1 MWGKNLGTQAGVH
14 LLEGVY
20 LIQGPLN
27 TGFIVYPTSSGSPL
41 DADQSL
47 GLLYGSPNLR
57 LVTHSSLQRDA

>member
-14 LLEGVY
+14 LLE
-20 LIQGPLN
+20 GPLN

-47 GLLYGSPNLR
+47 GLLYGSPNLG
-57 LVTHSSLQRDA
+57 LSHIPP